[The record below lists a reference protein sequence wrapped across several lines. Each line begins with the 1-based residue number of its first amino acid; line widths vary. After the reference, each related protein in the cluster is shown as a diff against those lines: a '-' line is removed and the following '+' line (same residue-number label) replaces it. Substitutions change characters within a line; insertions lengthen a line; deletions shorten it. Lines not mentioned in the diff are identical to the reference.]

1 MNTFWFGFFN
11 QFRDC
16 GRSAAWFLVTLGGSF
31 VGLVLMAWA
40 FDNGHGDSVAV
51 AFGVFVLLM
60 VCRLTAMIRRALRDR
75 RHRLKFGGLS
85 EDELKKARARLAQ
98 HRKTTR
104 TLPAS
109 PTRIKTRA
117 PVGEFY

>member
-31 VGLVLMAWA
+31 VGLLVVAWA
-40 FDNGHGDSVAV
+40 VGNDHGDSVAV
-51 AFGVFVLLM
+51 AAGAVVLFVLCQLI
-60 VCRLTAMIRRALRDR
+60 AAIRRVLRDR
-75 RHRLKFGGLS
+75 RHRLKFGELS
-85 EDELKKARARLAQ
+85 EDDLKKARARLAQ
-98 HRKTTR
+98 RGKLKQ

-117 PVGEFY
+117 PVGEIY